1 MIDDV
6 RAINVG
12 DEGTDLSV
20 QLWSRRPRVLTIL
33 PVFPGANLVDARTG
47 QVIASNPN
55 LSTAV
60 GAGQGVLG
68 AALDPAFGEPIDRFA
83 GNLATSYR
91 NWLVAS

>member
-1 MIDDV
+1 MK
-6 RAINVG
+6 A
-12 DEGTDLSV
+12 S
-20 QLWSRRPRVLTIL
+20 
-33 PVFPGANLVDARTG
+33 ANLVDARTG

-68 AALDPAFGEPIDRFA
+68 AALDPAFGKPIDRLA